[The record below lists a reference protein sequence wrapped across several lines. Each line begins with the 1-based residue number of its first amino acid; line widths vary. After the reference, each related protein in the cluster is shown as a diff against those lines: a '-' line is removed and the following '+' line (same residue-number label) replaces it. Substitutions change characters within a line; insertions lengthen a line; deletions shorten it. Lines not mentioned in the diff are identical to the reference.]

1 MPIMQPVVRSQT
13 QLLADLEA
21 QLRDTG
27 NAKWTDEEL
36 YRAINRGVRG
46 WDSRVSFPAFY
57 TFTTSAD
64 VVEYSLPFYMNTP
77 LVIQEQPSNANG
89 WIDLMAWQMY
99 PSATGSTIR
108 LRTPRDGQVRVIYR
122 ARNGSVP
129 LLPSTMTLV
138 SDLPADH
145 TAYTQVNNNN
155 KYGVGRTGF
164 VLIEEEWIRYTG
176 IGTQTADLFLSN
188 LTRGDQDTVAALH
201 TAAKTVT
208 WGVAAPEERLFDQ
221 LINQAAAQAHSFMLI
236 NSPARETEHHQ
247 WAMRW
252 HQQQADEFWATY
264 TPPGGGRI
272 IAPGVERTVYA

>member
-36 YRAINRGVRG
+36 YRAINRGIRG

-64 VVEYSLPFYMNTP
+64 VTEYSLPFYMNMP
-77 LVIQEQPSNANG
+77 LVIQEQPANANG

-108 LRTPRDGQVRVIYR
+108 LRSPRDGQVRIIYR
-122 ARNGSVP
+122 AHNGSVP
-129 LLPSTMTLV
+129 LVPAGMTLV
-138 SDLPADH
+138 ATIAADD
-145 TAYTQVNNNN
+145 TSVAINNNN
-155 KYGVGRTGF
+155 AYPLGRTGYI
-164 VLIEEEWIRYTG
+164 LMGEEWVQYSG
-176 IGTQTADLFLSN
+176 ISTASADTTLSN
-188 LTRGDQDTVAALH
+188 LERGALGSGAASH
-201 TAAKTVT
+201 AGSSAAV

-264 TPPGGGRI
+264 TPQGGGRI
-272 IAPGVERTVYA
+272 IAPGVERTVYG

>member
-21 QLRDTG
+21 QLRDTA

-64 VVEYSLPFYMNTP
+64 VTEYSLPFYMNMP
-77 LVIQEQPSNANG
+77 LVIQEQPANANG

-108 LRTPRDGQVRVIYR
+108 LRSPRDGQVRIIYR
-122 ARNGSVP
+122 AHNGSVP
-129 LLPSTMTLV
+129 LVPAGMTLV
-138 SDLPADH
+138 ATIAADD
-145 TAYTQVNNNN
+145 TSVAINNNN
-155 KYGVGRTGF
+155 AYPLGRTGYI
-164 VLIEEEWIRYTG
+164 LMGEEWVQYSG
-176 IGTQTADLFLSN
+176 ISTASADTTLSN
-188 LTRGDQDTVAALH
+188 LERGALGSGAASH
-201 TAAKTVT
+201 AGSSAAV

-252 HQQQADEFWATY
+252 HQQQADEFWQTY
-264 TPPGGGRI
+264 TPQGGGRI

>member
-13 QLLADLEA
+13 QLLGDLEA
-21 QLRDTG
+21 QLRDTA

-64 VVEYSLPFYMNTP
+64 VTEYSLPFYMNMP

-108 LRTPRDGQVRVIYR
+108 LRSPRDGQVRIIYR
-122 ARNGSVP
+122 AHNGSVP
-129 LLPSTMTLV
+129 LVPAGMTLV
-138 SDLPADH
+138 ATIAADD
-145 TAYTQVNNNN
+145 TSVAINNNN
-155 KYGVGRTGF
+155 AYPLGRTGYI
-164 VLIEEEWIRYTG
+164 LMGEEWVQYSG
-176 IGTQTADLFLSN
+176 ISTASADTTLSN
-188 LTRGDQDTVAALH
+188 LERGALGSGAASH
-201 TAAKTVT
+201 AGSSAAV

-221 LINQAAAQAHSFMLI
+221 LINQAAAQAHSFMLV

-252 HQQQADEFWATY
+252 HQQQADEFWQSY

-272 IAPGVERTVYA
+272 IAPGVEGTVYG

>member
-13 QLLADLEA
+13 QLLGDLEA
-21 QLRDTG
+21 QLRDTA
-27 NAKWTDEEL
+27 NAKWTDDEL

-64 VVEYSLPFYMNTP
+64 VTEYSLPFYMNMP
-77 LVIQEQPSNANG
+77 LVIQEQPANANG

-108 LRTPRDGQVRVIYR
+108 LRSPRDGQVRIIYR
-122 ARNGSVP
+122 AHNGSVP
-129 LLPSTMTLV
+129 LVPAGMTLV
-138 SDLPADH
+138 ATIAADD
-145 TAYTQVNNNN
+145 TSVAINNNN
-155 KYGVGRTGF
+155 AYPLGRTGYI
-164 VLIEEEWIRYTG
+164 LMGEEWVQYSG
-176 IGTQTADLFLSN
+176 ISTASADTTLSN
-188 LTRGDQDTVAALH
+188 LERGALGSGAASH
-201 TAAKTVT
+201 AGSSAAV

-264 TPPGGGRI
+264 TPQGGGRI
-272 IAPGVERTVYA
+272 IAPGVERTVYG

>member
-27 NAKWTDEEL
+27 NVKWTDEEL

-64 VVEYSLPFYMNTP
+64 VTEYSLPFYMNMP
-77 LVIQEQPSNANG
+77 LVIQEQPANANG

-108 LRTPRDGQVRVIYR
+108 LRSPRDGQVRIIYR
-122 ARNGSVP
+122 AHNGSVP
-129 LLPSTMTLV
+129 LVPAGMTLV
-138 SDLPADH
+138 ATIAADD
-145 TAYTQVNNNN
+145 TSVAINNNN
-155 KYGVGRTGF
+155 AYPLGRTGYI
-164 VLIEEEWIRYTG
+164 LMGEEWVQYSG
-176 IGTQTADLFLSN
+176 ISTASADTTLSN
-188 LTRGDQDTVAALH
+188 LERGALGSGAASH
-201 TAAKTVT
+201 AGSSAAV

-264 TPPGGGRI
+264 TPQGGGRI
-272 IAPGVERTVYA
+272 IAPGVERTVYG